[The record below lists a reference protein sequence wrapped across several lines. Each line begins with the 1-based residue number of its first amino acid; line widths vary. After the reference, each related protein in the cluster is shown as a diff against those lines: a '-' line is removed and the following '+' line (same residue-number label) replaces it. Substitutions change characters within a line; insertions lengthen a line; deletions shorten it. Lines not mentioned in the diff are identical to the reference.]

1 MNTTELATIIYN
13 HVNRLKRSGEHWDE
27 WDDKREVEH
36 IRWLIDNHHNITP
49 NYGASGGG
57 FQNSGEN
64 KTDGL
69 SGFRG

>member
-13 HVNRLKRSGEHWDE
+13 HINRLKRNGEHWDE
-27 WDDKREVEH
+27 WDDKREIEF
-36 IRWLIDNHHNITP
+36 IRRLIDDRYIGKVNDV
-49 NYGASGGG
+49 GAG
-57 FQNSGEN
+57 FQNSGVN